1 MADNLAKKL
10 EFGYLHEEPL
20 LWSPDV
26 LGRLD
31 LMPDTASALVDKIG
45 RDLSERITELVDH
58 CTAAPD
64 EERLRF

>member
-1 MADNLAKKL
+1 VADNLAKKL
-10 EFGYLHEEPL
+10 GFGYLHEEPL